1 MIEHS
6 ESQSHLEDS
15 EVGENLLAD
24 ALVFKDKKGEKDK
37 KAE

>member
-15 EVGENLLAD
+15 EVGENLLND
-24 ALVFKDKKGEKDK
+24 ALVFKDKKGEKP
-37 KAE
+37 E